1 MTTIMSKYARLDMLL
16 ASALLLGALATP
28 CYTFSMVPPHCILRK
43 GKYVPGKWRP
53 ERTTRE
59 SLSSIIGPTRY
70 SLRPLSRDISLSL
83 PMGIMDNINSF
94 LGNRER
100 DFVKL
105 ESTNDAFGP
114 GPAVLLYGC
123 PGGISDDEIMYMI
136 SDGAPKAYESSGGV
150 SCKRIG
156 EEEIGS
162 CQYLDQTVSDAL
174 QLIVEEC
181 TKQDKA
187 RTRLP
192 LRIVDESISM
202 KQLTCPVIYFSGF
215 SNSEMMQTYQII
227 AKEIF
232 DETGGVAKAACAK
245 AVPPAMGK
253 TLREVIEDIT
263 GDHLDAIS
271 ATDGE

>member
-105 ESTNDAFGP
+105 ESTNDASVQGQQFSFT
-114 GPAVLLYGC
+114 AAQEVFLT
-123 PGGISDDEIMYMI
+123 M
-136 SDGAPKAYESSGGV
+136 K
-150 SCKRIG
+150 SC
-156 EEEIGS
+156 
-162 CQYLDQTVSDAL
+162 T
-174 QLIVEEC
+174 
-181 TKQDKA
+181 
-187 RTRLP
+187 
-192 LRIVDESISM
+192 
-202 KQLTCPVIYFSGF
+202 
-215 SNSEMMQTYQII
+215 
-227 AKEIF
+227 
-232 DETGGVAKAACAK
+232 
-245 AVPPAMGK
+245 
-253 TLREVIEDIT
+253 
-263 GDHLDAIS
+263 
-271 ATDGE
+271 